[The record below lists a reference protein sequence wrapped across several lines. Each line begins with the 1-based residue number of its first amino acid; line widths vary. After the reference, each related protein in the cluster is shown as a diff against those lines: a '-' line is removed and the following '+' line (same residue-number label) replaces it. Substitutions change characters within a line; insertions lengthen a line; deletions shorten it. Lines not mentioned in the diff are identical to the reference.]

1 VCRWSGPTSKEAG
14 EEELVEYAEGEQQAS
29 AFAQMLGGLIQAN
42 VEASPGKMRDF
53 GHLKARVGIQVRDID
68 ESVTLDFRQ
77 GRLVLHDGLKP
88 RRQLTI
94 RTNAE
99 TVMQLSNLR
108 IGPLGLPVYVDS
120 TGREVV
126 TKILSGDLRIDGLVK
141 HVLTLNAVT
150 RIFSVR

>member
-1 VCRWSGPTSKEAG
+1 VSRWSGPTSKEAG
-14 EEELVEYAEGEQQAS
+14 EEELVEYAEGEEAS

-42 VEASPGKMRDF
+42 VEASAGKMRDLA
-53 GHLKARVGIQVRDID
+53 HLKARVGIQVRDID

-77 GRLVLHDGLKP
+77 GRLVVHDGLKP
-88 RRQLTI
+88 RRQITI
-94 RTNAE
+94 RTDAE

-141 HVLTLNAVT
+141 HLPTLNAVT